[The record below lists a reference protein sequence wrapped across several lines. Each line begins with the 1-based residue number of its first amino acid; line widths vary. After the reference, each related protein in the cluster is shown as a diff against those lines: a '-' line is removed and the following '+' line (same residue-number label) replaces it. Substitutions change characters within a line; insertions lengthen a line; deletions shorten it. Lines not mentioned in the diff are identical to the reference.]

1 MINIPLYESARYD
14 YFDRNEI
21 TDDMTEFSFD
31 YFYTGVRV
39 GSKSNLIELF
49 VVTYV
54 MDHSENLFIRYC
66 KYSGSKHFWKEKI
79 TEQLKTLMKDI
90 NISEGLMKSQLR
102 FFEIE
107 PEKYLETG
115 SFENRFLDLKAKMKS
130 QQ

>member
-1 MINIPLYESARYD
+1 MITIPLSESARYD

-21 TDDMTEFSFD
+21 TDDMTDFSFD
-31 YFYTGVRV
+31 YFFNGIRV
-39 GSKSNLIELF
+39 GTKSNLIELV
-49 VVTYV
+49 VVTWV

-66 KYSGSKHFWKEKI
+66 KYSGSKHLWKEKI
-79 TEQLKTLMKDI
+79 TEQLKILMKDI

-107 PEKYLETG
+107 PEKYLETE

-130 QQ
+130 KQ